1 MKKITILIVLA
12 LTLITSCKN
21 DKKHEIAT
29 PEPVLTIL
37 QKVAYAHGFESWK
50 NVDELKFT
58 FNVDRD
64 TTHFERDWSWKPKTN
79 EVSGRSFGES
89 ISYNRNALDST
100 SIKSNGA
107 FVNDKYW
114 LLAPYQLVWDAS
126 NFTHEYHA
134 QAEAPISKKS
144 MQKLT
149 IVYGSEGGY
158 TPGDAYDF
166 YFGDDYMIQ
175 EWVFRKGNQA
185 APSMTTTWEDYT
197 VLNGLKIAK
206 THKNAEG
213 NFKLHF
219 TGLAIN

>member
-107 FVNDKYW
+107 FVNAGI
-114 LLAPYQLVWDAS
+114 LLA
-126 NFTHEYHA
+126 
-134 QAEAPISKKS
+134 
-144 MQKLT
+144 
-149 IVYGSEGGY
+149 
-158 TPGDAYDF
+158 TPMPFILG
-166 YFGDDYMIQ
+166 MI
-175 EWVFRKGNQA
+175 
-185 APSMTTTWEDYT
+185 
-197 VLNGLKIAK
+197 I
-206 THKNAEG
+206 
-213 NFKLHF
+213 
-219 TGLAIN
+219 